1 MKLDHCNR
9 SSCAQIIEALRAE
22 LEELTQE
29 RDELDREFGGE
40 HRLYLTCKYE
50 LAATNAKVEEL
61 THCYAIECA
70 NHKSSRDQLAA
81 MTKERDIGKEML
93 GRMMGEFAEMRDLK
107 ESSDMAAKLSAKSKD
122 YAWEDYRKLKEGLA
136 AMTKERDELRNVFL
150 TDSVASLAS
159 QFAAKDAVI
168 ERLREAL
175 DWSIHHLEKHHDC
188 KHVNGTFP
196 DMRLWLEQ
204 ALAIPN
210 DSSALEARLAQER
223 EKIRAEMINEAWSKT
238 GEERSMK

>member
-70 NHKSSRDQLAA
+70 NHKSSRDQLVA
-81 MTKERDIGKEML
+81 MTKERDEYNGLYLYMIDFLQDIEA
-93 GRMMGEFAEMRDLK
+93 RETE
-107 ESSDMAAKLSAKSKD
+107 
-122 YAWEDYRKLKEGLA
+122 LA
-136 AMTKERDELRNVFL
+136 AMTKERDDAYADVEEADRRC
-150 TDSVASLAS
+150 
-159 QFAAKDAVI
+159 AAKDAVI
-168 ERLREAL
+168 ERLREFVQLLA
-175 DWSIHHLEKHHDC
+175 DYIPASAVGNIT
-188 KHVNGTFP
+188 VQ
-196 DMRLWLEQ
+196 Q
-204 ALAIPN
+204 ALALAITN

-223 EKIRAEMINEAWSKT
+223 EKIRAEMINEAWSKI